1 MTIDK
6 FGRSQI
12 EANRVSF
19 QQRNPNNLG
28 FKINSD
34 GDFDFQLKQIINLK
48 DPVNPNDT
56 ATKQYVDIAVTFL
69 RNYVD
74 KEIKS
79 TKTVLNTEIRNASTR
94 AFGYSDT
101 LVENLRK
108 EIKSPPAKKKR
119 T

>member
-1 MTIDK
+1 
-6 FGRSQI
+6 
-12 EANRVSF
+12 
-19 QQRNPNNLG
+19 
-28 FKINSD
+28 
-34 GDFDFQLKQIINLK
+34 
-48 DPVNPNDT
+48 
-56 ATKQYVDIAVTFL
+56 
-69 RNYVD
+69 VD

-108 EIKSPPAKKKR
+108 EIKSPPAKKKQ